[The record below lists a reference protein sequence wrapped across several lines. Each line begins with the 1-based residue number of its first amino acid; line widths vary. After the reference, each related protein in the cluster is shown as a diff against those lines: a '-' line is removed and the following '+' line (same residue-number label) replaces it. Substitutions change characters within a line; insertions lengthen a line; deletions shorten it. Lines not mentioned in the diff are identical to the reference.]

1 MSTTHTVQ
9 QGENLSKIARLHKI
23 PNWRD
28 IYFHE
33 SNADFR
39 KKRPNPNIICP
50 GDLIH
55 IPDSVNKS
63 VTIRTGAHH
72 VFYVD
77 RETQTLTLRLLGEDG
92 RPKGRVQADLTING
106 QKKSVISSADGK
118 LKIEFDDPAVETMHV
133 DVFAD
138 PESSEP
144 THQYELQLAHLD
156 PADTLSGLQARL
168 NGLGHD
174 CGVVDGVYGK
184 RTKEGIKSYQA
195 ACNMNADGQPTAAI
209 YLSAQKDF
217 GC

>member
-1 MSTTHTVQ
+1 MATLHIVQ
-9 QGENLSKIARLHKI
+9 QGENLFSIAREHKV

-33 SNADFR
+33 ANAEFR

-50 GDLIH
+50 GDEIQ
-55 IPDSVNKS
+55 IPDSETKS

-77 RETQTLTLRLLGEDG
+77 RETQNLTLRLLDEHG
-92 RPKGRVQADLTING
+92 RPKGNVSCELTING
-106 QKKSVISSADGK
+106 QKKAVASGADGK
-118 LKIEFDDPAVETMHV
+118 LKIQVDDPSLKAMHI

-138 PESSEP
+138 PESEEP
-144 THQYELQLAHLD
+144 THQYELQLAFLD
-156 PADTLSGLQARL
+156 PPDTLAGLQARL
-168 NGLGHD
+168 NSLGHD
-174 CGVVDGVYGK
+174 CGVVDGIYGK

-195 ACNMNADGQPTAAI
+195 ARSLDINGNPSSEI
-209 YLSAQKDF
+209 YRSAQKDF